1 MLGWKLGV
9 RLKRMMMIYM
19 MRLKGCDGR
28 GGGVRD
34 DDGDDREGGALPWL
48 QDEEPWGPA

>member
-1 MLGWKLGV
+1 
-9 RLKRMMMIYM
+9 MIYM

-34 DDGDDREGGALPWL
+34 DDGDDREGGGYRGSRMKSRGALL
-48 QDEEPWGPA
+48 RRDE